1 MTKQA
6 EPKKKLTRAVCDN
19 AAPHEDG
26 RTTRILWDSRLSG
39 FGLRVRPNGGKS
51 FVYVYRSGGKPKWAT
66 IKATSA
72 DDAFEQATEMANLYH
87 RGKDPVAEREDA
99 QRDAERRSHAFK
111 VGDVL
116 DTFVRDHAKLK
127 LKEKT
132 WTEYERIVEKILK
145 PEIGSIKIDA
155 LDTHDVA
162 TLYDKLK
169 KRPRT
174 NAAPKRKGSTATNP
188 PTLALTQATGA
199 IRVLSSAL
207 RWAIEDAKLRSGPNP
222 AQIRLT
228 TTRQRDRLLTDNEV
242 ARLLSAT
249 DQMEGNGTI
258 LPHVALAIRLLFATG
273 CRAGEICGLKW
284 TDIDAEKRFIRWPDT
299 KTGYLRK
306 AITTETRELL
316 ESAPRIVGSP
326 FVCPATDAK
335 LPLRVDVLRSGFRRV
350 MKSAAVIAGENASLH
365 LIRHWFSTQVYNDNT
380 LTLPQQKRIAGH
392 KSTSAAMRYA
402 HLNDED
408 WSSTADSSAERR
420 LAKIKTAS
428 RTGKVTLLRGEEQ

>member
-1 MTKQA
+1 MTKQSD
-6 EPKKKLTRAVCDN
+6 PKKKLTRSLVEN
-19 AAPHEDG
+19 ATPHDDG
-26 RTTRILWDSRLSG
+26 KSTRIIWDSRLTG
-39 FGLRVRPNGGKS
+39 FGLRIRPTGAKS
-51 FVYVYRSGGKPKWAT
+51 YVFVYRSGGKPKWAT
-66 IKATSA
+66 IKATNA
-72 DDAFEQATEMANLYH
+72 DDAFDQATEMANLYH
-87 RGKDPVAEREDA
+87 RGKDPVVERENA
-99 QRDAERRSHAFK
+99 QRDAERRGNVIK

-116 DTFVRDHAKLK
+116 DTFIRDHAKKK

-132 WTEYERIVEKILK
+132 WTEYERIVAKILK

-174 NAAPKRKGSTATNP
+174 NATPKRKGAGARSPA
-188 PTLALTQATGA
+188 LALTQATGA

-207 RWAIEDAKLRSGPNP
+207 RWAIEDAKLRQGPNP

-242 ARLLSAT
+242 ARLLAAT
-249 DQMEGNGTI
+249 DDLEQDGNI

-284 TDIDAEKRFIRWPDT
+284 VDIDADRRFIRWPDT

-306 AITTETRELL
+306 AITGETRELL
-316 ESAPRIVGSP
+316 DTAPRIVGSP
-326 FVCPATDAK
+326 FVCPATDPD

-350 MKSAAVIAGENASLH
+350 MKRAGVVAGENASLH

-392 KSTSAAMRYA
+392 RSTSAAMRYA
-402 HLNDED
+402 HLNDDD
-408 WSSTADSSAERR
+408 WSNTADSSSERR
-420 LAKIKTAS
+420 LAKVRAAGENGRVITID
-428 RTGKVTLLRGEEQ
+428 RTSK